1 MPDRSR
7 TGATTATVDR
17 AASPQPTG
25 APAPSA
31 APQSSAAAEPPAAPD
46 PSATL
51 GVAVVGYSF
60 MGQAHSNAW
69 RNVNAF
75 YDDLPQVRM
84 QTLVGRDRARV
95 GAAAEQ
101 LGWADV
107 ATDWREVLQRD
118 DVDIVDVCTPGHL
131 HAEVALAAL
140 AAGKHVLVEKPL
152 ANSVADCE
160 RLVEASRAP
169 GAGRSMLGHNYRR
182 VPALALARDL
192 IEQGRVGQVRQVR
205 LSYLQDWLADDQAPM
220 SWRLRK
226 DTAGTGV
233 LGDLGSHAVD
243 QLRFLLGTE
252 VTRATGQLRTFVP
265 ERPSADGDH
274 REQVDVDDAAWATLH
289 TSSGAVASLEVS
301 RMATGRKNALQIE
314 VYGSTGSLRFDL
326 ERLNELVVTGA
337 NGGAETVL
345 VTEPEHPYLG
355 AWWPAGHVLGW
366 DSTFTSQAAD
376 FLRAI
381 ATGEQIH
388 PSFADG
394 LAVQRVL
401 EAIET
406 SSGRGGIPVDL
417 PA

>member
-1 MPDRSR
+1 MPDRSS

-17 AASPQPTG
+17 AASAQPTG
-25 APAPSA
+25 APGSTA
-31 APQSSAAAEPPAAPD
+31 APQSLAATEPPAAAH
-46 PSATL
+46 PSSTL

-75 YDDLPQVRM
+75 YADLPQVRM
-84 QTLVGRDRARV
+84 QTLVGRDRDRV

-107 ATDWREVLQRD
+107 ATDWREVLERD

-152 ANSVADCE
+152 ANTVADCE
-160 RLVEASRAP
+160 RLVEAAGAP

-192 IEQGRVGQVRQVR
+192 IEQGRVGHVRQVR

-243 QLRFLLGTE
+243 QLRFLLGEE

-265 ERPSADGDH
+265 ERPSADGDD

-314 VYGSTGSLRFDL
+314 VYGSRGSLRFDL
-326 ERLNELVVTGA
+326 ERLNELVVTGVA
-337 NGGAETVL
+337 GGAETVL
-345 VTEPEHPYLG
+345 VTEPEHPYVG

-381 ATGEQIH
+381 ATGDDIH

-406 SSGRGGIPVDL
+406 SSGRGGMPVEIP
-417 PA
+417 A